1 MIFNNNI
8 QFWDGASKEHY
19 TLCRC
24 GASSN
29 KLFCDDM
36 HKVINLKDG
45 KKTVASDIPQDRIT
59 ILLLQFMPSGG
70 SLNYILTYFINH
82 EA

>member
-1 MIFNNNI
+1 VFLGDAIVV
-8 QFWDGASKEHY
+8 
-19 TLCRC
+19 
-24 GASSN
+24 
-29 KLFCDDM
+29 CDDM

-70 SLNYILTYFINH
+70 SLNYKLTNLPSKFKLIT
-82 EA
+82 